1 MLVHNVTSDFS
12 FQRYK
17 LAQPGVSDN
26 TAGSDT
32 ETKLLQLT
40 LRAARTSVATTGA
53 SNSAVSARYMLR
65 NKRVA
70 N

>member
-1 MLVHNVTSDFS
+1 MLIRSVTPDFA
-12 FQRYK
+12 FKRFK
-17 LAQPGVSDN
+17 LEQPDVSDN
-26 TAGSDT
+26 TASNDS

-40 LRAARTSVATTGA
+40 LRATRTSVATVGA